1 MTSMSSTRWRPAYI
15 GLGSNLQGPSGQLES
30 ALESLTTIDRTR
42 LIRRSALYRSAP
54 FGGIEQPDYVNAAAA
69 LLTAL
74 DARQLLEQL
83 QGIELRR
90 GRQRDGM
97 RWGPRIIDLDL
108 LVFADQS
115 IDEPGLT
122 IPHPGIAE
130 RNFVLLPLK
139 EIAPGLVIPGLG
151 PVANLTVNMDEPHI
165 ERIA

>member
-1 MTSMSSTRWRPAYI
+1 MTSSSDTRWRPAYI

-30 ALESLTTIDRTR
+30 AIESLAGIDRTR
-42 LIRRSALYRSAP
+42 LIERSALYRSAP

-83 QGIELRR
+83 QQIELRR

-108 LVFADQS
+108 LVFSSQC
-115 IDEPGLT
+115 IDEPGLVV
-122 IPHPGIAE
+122 PHPGIAE
-130 RNFVLLPLK
+130 RNFVLLPLR
-139 EIAPGLVIPGLG
+139 EIAPGLVVPGLG
-151 PVANLTVNMDEPHI
+151 PLSRLPVNMQEPKI
-165 ERIA
+165 ERMA